1 MLVDFEKYFLSNNS
15 SFHDREKMSYF
26 FRMKMT
32 ECSVS
37 VFGNPDLAGDNV
49 PVKLVPKLRE
59 RFPDIRFSIED
70 PNEIDLPKKGKWI
83 ILDAVRGLDRV
94 SWISVDDIAR
104 SRNAGMTAHDYD
116 LSTLLLLA
124 KKLDPSFEPHILGI
138 PLGMPE
144 SVALRAVSR
153 ELVKMLE
160 EE

>member
-1 MLVDFEKYFLSNNS
+1 M
-15 SFHDREKMSYF
+15 
-26 FRMKMT
+26 
-32 ECSVS
+32 
-37 VFGNPDLAGDNV
+37 FGNPDLAGDNV

-83 ILDAVRGLDRV
+83 ILDAVRGLDSV

-124 KKLDPSFEPHILGI
+124 KKLDPSFEPHILGV
-138 PLGMPE
+138 PE
-144 SVALRAVSR
+144 GISEEQALPDVIW
-153 ELVKMLE
+153 ELAEIL
-160 EE
+160 

>member
-1 MLVDFEKYFLSNNS
+1 M
-15 SFHDREKMSYF
+15 
-26 FRMKMT
+26 RMKKHKT
-32 ECSVS
+32 VSVS

-70 PNEIDLPKKGKWI
+70 PNEIDLPKRGKWI
-83 ILDAVRGLDRV
+83 ILDAVRGLDNV

-124 KKLDPSFEPHILGI
+124 KKLDPSFEPHILGV
-138 PLGMPE
+138 PE
-144 SVALRAVSR
+144 GISEEQALPDRCV
-153 ELVKMLE
+153 
-160 EE
+160 